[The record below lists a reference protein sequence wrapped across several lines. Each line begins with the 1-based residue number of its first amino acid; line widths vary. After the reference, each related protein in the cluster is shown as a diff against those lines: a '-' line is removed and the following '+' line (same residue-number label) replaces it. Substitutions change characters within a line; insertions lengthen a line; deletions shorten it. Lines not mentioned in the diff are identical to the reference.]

1 MKISGE
7 SVTVRNYI
15 TKALNGMALGL
26 FASLIIGLIL
36 NQIGELL
43 DLSMLRNFGTIA
55 QRLMGPSIGAG
66 VAYTLGAPALG
77 IFASIITGAIG
88 AGTVSLEEGIATMAI
103 GEPVG
108 AFIAAL
114 IGVEV
119 AKFIAGRTKVD
130 IVLVPA
136 LVILTGGLAGVFV
149 GPVVSS
155 MMYYIGEFINTTT
168 ELHPIPMGIVVSIT
182 MGMLLT
188 LPISSAALAISLGLE
203 GLAAGAALVGC
214 ATQMIGFSVMS
225 YQDNGIGGLIA
236 QGIGTSMLQIPNI
249 VKKPIIWLPPIIVS
263 GILGPVATV
272 IFAMESNSIGAGM
285 GTSGLVGQFGTYAKM
300 VVENGDAVGTVLMK
314 MTTIH
319 FLLPGVLTLLIAKV
333 MRNRK
338 YIEKG
343 DLRLSE
349 TR

>member
-7 SVTVRNYI
+7 TVTVRNYI

-36 NQIGELL
+36 NQLGELL
-43 DLSMLRNFGTIA
+43 DLSLLRNFGTIA

-88 AGTVSLEEGIATMAI
+88 AGTVNLEEGVATMAI

-214 ATQMIGFSVMS
+214 ATQMVGFSVMS
-225 YQDNGIGGLIA
+225 YSDNGIGGLIA

-272 IFAMESNSIGAGM
+272 VFAMESNSIGAGM

-300 VVENGDAVGTVLMK
+300 VVENGDAVEAVILK

-319 FLLPGVLTLLIAKV
+319 FVLPAVLTLLIAKV
-333 MRNRK
+333 MRNRN